1 MELKKILNFN
11 LKHLDCEL
19 RNIYPDD
26 ISLEYIEGLK
36 NQEKYIENIP
46 HKISFQSQKRYINNI
61 LYSKNNIITGFFIKG
76 NLVGTSGIQ
85 ISNNN
90 EYFHQLKQNIFSIGI
105 FIFDKNKRGMGFGK
119 ILVWASL
126 FLHHYC
132 FGSDIYFAGMNIEN
146 IPSLRT
152 FLSCGFKINYKNED
166 LYFVSLKYD
175 NLIQPKNVLNIKIK

>member
-1 MELKKILNFN
+1 MELKNTLNFN
-11 LKHLDCEL
+11 FKHLDCEL

-46 HKISFQSQKRYINNI
+46 HKISFKSQKIQNNI
-61 LYSKNNIITGFFIKG
+61 LFSKNNIINGFFIEG
-76 NLVGTSGIQ
+76 NLIGTSGIQ

-90 EYFHQLKQNIFSIGI
+90 EYFHQLKQNIFYRY
-105 FIFDKNKRGMGFGK
+105 FHFYKNKKRNGFGK

-132 FGSDIYFAGMNIEN
+132 LGSEIYFAGMNIEN

-152 FLSCGFKINYKNED
+152 FLSCGFKINYKKEN

-175 NLIQPKNVLNIKIK
+175 NIILPKNLLNIKIK